1 MKITA
6 EEFDKKFDNNED
18 ISQYLDFEN
27 ATTLGEFDK
36 QFHQTKKINIDFPI
50 ETVMLL
56 DQKAKQIGITRQSI
70 VKVWIA
76 ERLKAESNQLP
87 R

>member
-1 MKITA
+1 MQISAKV
-6 EEFDKKFDNNED
+6 FDQKFDDNED
-18 ISQYLDFEN
+18 VSKYLDFEN
-27 ATTLGEFDK
+27 TTTLGKFDK
-36 QFHQTKKINIDFPI
+36 QFYQTKKINIDLPV

-76 ERLKAESNQLP
+76 ERLKSELST
-87 R
+87 